1 MHILLRGRDID
12 NFKQLDVYE
21 RHGGFAGMKKALAM
35 TPADVI
41 DVVKA
46 SGLRGRGGAGFP
58 TGVKW
63 SFIPQHEPVKFV
75 TVNAD
80 ESETG
85 TFKDREIMEENPYQL
100 IEGSLICAYAIQ
112 AKAVYI
118 YLRGEFW
125 DIGDQL
131 DECIEALRA
140 KGYVGENI
148 MGSGYDLRGLH
159 APRRRRL
166 YLRRRERAAQQSRR
180 LSGAAACA
188 SAISGAKGRGAV

>member
-12 NFKQLDVYE
+12 NIKALAVYE
-21 RHGGFAGMKKALAM
+21 EHDGFAGMKKALAM
-35 TPADVI
+35 KPAEVI

-85 TFKDREIMEENPYQL
+85 
-100 IEGSLICAYAIQ
+100 
-112 AKAVYI
+112 
-118 YLRGEFW
+118 
-125 DIGDQL
+125 
-131 DECIEALRA
+131 
-140 KGYVGENI
+140 
-148 MGSGYDLRGLH
+148 
-159 APRRRRL
+159 
-166 YLRRRERAAQQSRR
+166 
-180 LSGAAACA
+180 
-188 SAISGAKGRGAV
+188 